1 MSMLFVIVQLCTV
14 GDFIL
19 NVYDH
24 LVKRK
29 KRKDDSEEKFK
40 G

>member
-1 MSMLFVIVQLCTV
+1 MNVLFTIVQVCTV
-14 GDFIL
+14 GNFIL

-29 KRKDDSEEKFK
+29 KRKDDKEEEI
-40 G
+40 

>member
-1 MSMLFVIVQLCTV
+1 MSILFAIVQLCTV

-19 NVYDH
+19 NAYDH

-29 KRKDDSEEKFK
+29 KRKDDKEEEI
-40 G
+40 